1 MQSKEDSEVTR
12 QARVRQLWLAR
23 APEERNAAGV
33 LIFYG
38 WLAHHYPELLKRGKG
53 DPYQYLKVDLN
64 GLIRES

>member
-1 MQSKEDSEVTR
+1 MQSKKDSEVTR
-12 QARVRQLWLAR
+12 QACVRQLWLAR
-23 APEERNAAGV
+23 APEEPTAAGV